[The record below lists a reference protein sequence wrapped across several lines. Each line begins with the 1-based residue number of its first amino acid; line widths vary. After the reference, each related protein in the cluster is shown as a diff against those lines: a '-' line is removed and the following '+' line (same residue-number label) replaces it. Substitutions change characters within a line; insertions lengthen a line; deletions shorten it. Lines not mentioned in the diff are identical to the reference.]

1 MDARSPK
8 IRLPMKYSSPIGR
21 RPTIA
26 AYIAAALLGCLA
38 PVVAAQELALPAVDD
53 SPSSQLLIEQATD
66 QAKANPR
73 EAVRLLVQVLDAG
86 PDRLVRAGLDADVFV
101 PVSRRVHAMLVADAA
116 LRSAFRRELSADA
129 DAQLA
134 RGEYVE
140 LASRRI
146 DTEAGLEAS
155 LRLAETCLTRGRV
168 AAASAYLD
176 RVDDHDLLAGRRALY
191 HASMT
196 ATVAARLGQ
205 PARAQSALARI
216 DALAADQTGSL
227 KANEVAGARAAALA
241 TPTPPA
247 EITVGPLGPGR
258 FDSSAAASTWSETWS
273 APLDVTASPMAQAG
287 VGRLAGAQTE
297 RLQSSTAPTC
307 VGERVFVDDNGVI
320 RAFDRL
326 SGRPLWSG
334 AHSGADSAGF
344 AMRMLAA
351 TPNEVVA
358 LAPMQLGANRTG
370 IGTGRISCLDA
381 TTGAL
386 RWEARLDRLDTRADL
401 DGLQPQGAPIIVDG
415 RVIVAARR
423 TSVRMETVSWL
434 VAIDM
439 DAPRP
444 AAWSRV
450 LASSGSVRIGTS
462 RAADAPVLA
471 AGVLYVS
478 TPTGAVAAIDPWDG
492 LVRWLRRFPVPVRD
506 AAARLEP
513 SDALTPAVVGDRIY
527 AISPDRARID
537 SFDIRDGSPRGSIPT
552 GADGSIGTPS
562 YLVGDDRSGL
572 VLAVGDRVACFAAA
586 APNTTLWSVPA
597 VGAAFAERAHGRV
610 SFADTADPSAPVVLL
625 PDATNI
631 SIRDARTGTE
641 RMRLAGAGNS
651 NAILA
656 GNQVLAAGPTSL
668 SGWMPTADAERIVRA
683 RMSASSAPDAAI
695 ALVHLA
701 RQIRSG
707 SLAAEGAKESVRRVR
722 DLPADDVARTELL
735 ELLLMVDAME
745 LAQGADRDT
754 LDAAVDQSALLASG
768 QLRGGFARADR
779 AIRRGNPVSAA
790 AIAATVGMSAQ
801 PGEMVVNRFGQACA
815 DAEAQRI
822 IAIARA
828 KDPRALDAVDAA
840 VTTALASV
848 RTDDRAAALRSAA
861 RIGAGTRAGTSALTA
876 IMNAASTASTRLAA
890 ARLIRE
896 CTARS
901 GATDAGDAF
910 LRALDPRWGAALAAT
925 ATPSFA
931 RIAGTASRIVEF
943 PGRLPRTF
951 PDAGRPVRGLLTL
964 QGSDLVLRTAPSYA
978 ATWRAPLGARDCS
991 VVATSPDILTCD
1003 DAPGG
1008 TGAVSCISAQG
1019 VVRWTSRGVIDP
1031 ADGSSEPDGLDTS
1044 DTRRGPS
1051 MVPLL
1056 TAPAIAV
1063 LGRDGSMTAFDIDS
1077 GTEAWRHP
1085 ADGST
1090 LLSWAREPLAVA
1102 LATESDDGSGPALR
1116 ITALNAT
1123 DGSPILSW
1131 TAETATEIR
1140 WMRIVNGGILLV
1152 ATDVGIEARR
1162 LAGGDESAPYW
1173 MIDSPESHGSTRSW
1187 SVGSQVVVLP
1197 RTDDVLVIDP
1207 WTGRQ
1212 TTGAFVVPSYSP
1224 DSPIREVVDGT
1235 SWVALVADGRTDFFS
1250 PEGAWT
1256 GRDAPST
1263 ERAYVRATAST
1274 DRLFMLD
1281 AGVAGDPVPLRFGL
1295 LLRELDA
1302 QHGGLESA
1310 PPVMLRA
1317 LGQRLN
1323 ELTALDGA
1331 IAVSN
1336 GAVIQVVEYSDA
1348 KAPSD
1353 R

>member
-101 PVSRRVHAMLVADAA
+101 PVSRRVHAMLVAGAA

-351 TPNEVVA
+351 TPIEVVA

-779 AIRRGNPVSAA
+779 AIRRGDPVSAA

-1263 ERAYVRATAST
+1263 ERAYVRAAAST

>member
-1 MDARSPK
+1 
-8 IRLPMKYSSPIGR
+8 
-21 RPTIA
+21 
-26 AYIAAALLGCLA
+26 
-38 PVVAAQELALPAVDD
+38 
-53 SPSSQLLIEQATD
+53 
-66 QAKANPR
+66 
-73 EAVRLLVQVLDAG
+73 
-86 PDRLVRAGLDADVFV
+86 
-101 PVSRRVHAMLVADAA
+101 
-116 LRSAFRRELSADA
+116 
-129 DAQLA
+129 
-134 RGEYVE
+134 
-140 LASRRI
+140 
-146 DTEAGLEAS
+146 
-155 LRLAETCLTRGRV
+155 
-168 AAASAYLD
+168 
-176 RVDDHDLLAGRRALY
+176 
-191 HASMT
+191 
-196 ATVAARLGQ
+196 
-205 PARAQSALARI
+205 
-216 DALAADQTGSL
+216 
-227 KANEVAGARAAALA
+227 
-241 TPTPPA
+241 
-247 EITVGPLGPGR
+247 
-258 FDSSAAASTWSETWS
+258 
-273 APLDVTASPMAQAG
+273 
-287 VGRLAGAQTE
+287 
-297 RLQSSTAPTC
+297 
-307 VGERVFVDDNGVI
+307 
-320 RAFDRL
+320 
-326 SGRPLWSG
+326 
-334 AHSGADSAGF
+334 
-344 AMRMLAA
+344 
-351 TPNEVVA
+351 
-358 LAPMQLGANRTG
+358 MQL
-370 IGTGRISCLDA
+370 
-381 TTGAL
+381 
-386 RWEARLDRLDTRADL
+386 
-401 DGLQPQGAPIIVDG
+401 V
-415 RVIVAARR
+415 
-423 TSVRMETVSWL
+423 
-434 VAIDM
+434 
-439 DAPRP
+439 
-444 AAWSRV
+444 
-450 LASSGSVRIGTS
+450 
-462 RAADAPVLA
+462 
-471 AGVLYVS
+471 
-478 TPTGAVAAIDPWDG
+478 
-492 LVRWLRRFPVPVRD
+492 
-506 AAARLEP
+506 
-513 SDALTPAVVGDRIY
+513 
-527 AISPDRARID
+527 
-537 SFDIRDGSPRGSIPT
+537 
-552 GADGSIGTPS
+552 
-562 YLVGDDRSGL
+562 
-572 VLAVGDRVACFAAA
+572 
-586 APNTTLWSVPA
+586 
-597 VGAAFAERAHGRV
+597 
-610 SFADTADPSAPVVLL
+610 
-625 PDATNI
+625 
-631 SIRDARTGTE
+631 
-641 RMRLAGAGNS
+641 GAGNS

-656 GNQVLAAGPTSL
+656 GNQVLAAGPAAL

-683 RMSASSAPDAAI
+683 RMSASPAPDAAI

-754 LDAAVDQSALLASG
+754 LDAAVDESALLASG

-779 AIRRGNPVSAA
+779 ALRRGDPVSAA
-790 AIAATVGMSAQ
+790 AIATSVAMSAP

-815 DAEAQRI
+815 DAEARRI

-828 KDPRALDAVDAA
+828 KDPRALDAVDSA
-840 VTTALASV
+840 VNTALASV
-848 RTDDRAAALRSAA
+848 RTEDRAAALRSAA
-861 RIGAGTRAGTSALTA
+861 RIGAGTRAGISALTA
-876 IMNAASTASTRLAA
+876 IMNAANTAPTRLAA

-910 LRALDPRWGAALAAT
+910 LRALDPRWGAALATT
-925 ATPSFA
+925 ATPALA

-951 PDAGRPVRGLLTL
+951 PDAGRAARGLLTL

-978 ATWRAPLGARDCS
+978 AAWRAPLGARDCS

-1063 LGRDGSMTAFDIDS
+1063 LGRDGSMTAFHIDS

-1123 DGSPILSW
+1123 DGTPILSW

-1173 MIDSPESHGSTRSW
+1173 MIDSPEAHGSTRSW

-1197 RTDDVLVIDP
+1197 RSDDVLVIDP

-1212 TTGAFVVPSYSP
+1212 TTGAFIVPSRSP
-1224 DSPIREVVDGT
+1224 DAPIREVVDGT
-1235 SWVALVADGRTDFFS
+1235 SWVAVVTDGRTDFFS
-1250 PEGAWT
+1250 PEGVWT

-1274 DRLFMLD
+1274 DGLFMLD
-1281 AGVAGDPVPLRFGL
+1281 AGVAGDPVPLRFGI

-1302 QHGGLESA
+1302 RQGGFESA
-1310 PPVMLRA
+1310 PPVMLRS

-1336 GAVIQVVEYSDA
+1336 GSFIQVIEYSDA

>member
-1 MDARSPK
+1 
-8 IRLPMKYSSPIGR
+8 MKYPSSIGR
-21 RPTIA
+21 RLTITA
-26 AYIAAALLGCLA
+26 HIAAALLGFLT

-86 PDRLVRAGLDADVFV
+86 PDRLVRAGIEADMFI

-155 LRLAETCLTRGRV
+155 LRLAETSLTRGRV
-168 AAASAYLD
+168 AAASSYLD
-176 RVDDHDLLAGRRALY
+176 RVDGHDLLTGRRALY

-205 PARAQSALARI
+205 PERARLALARI

-227 KANEVAGARAAALA
+227 KATEIAGARAAALA
-241 TPTPPA
+241 TPTPPS
-247 EITVGPLGPGR
+247 EVTIGPLGPGL
-258 FDSSAAASTWSETWS
+258 FDSSSTDSTWSETWN
-273 APLDVTASPMAQAG
+273 APLDVTASTMGQAG
-287 VGRLAGAQTE
+287 AGRLSGAQPE
-297 RLQSSTAPTC
+297 RLQSRTAPTC

-334 AHSGADSAGF
+334 ANIGADSNGIS
-344 AMRMLAA
+344 MRMLAA
-351 TPNEVVA
+351 TPDEVVA
-358 LAPMQLGANRTG
+358 LAPMQLGSNRTG
-370 IGTGRISCLDA
+370 IGTGRIACLDA

-386 RWEARLDRLDTRADL
+386 RWEARLDRLDTRVDL

-434 VAIDM
+434 VAIDI

-444 AAWSRV
+444 AAWARV
-450 LASSGSVRIGTS
+450 LASSGSIRIGIS
-462 RAADAPVLA
+462 RAADAPLLA

-478 TPTGAVAAIDPWDG
+478 TPTGAIAAIDPWDG

-506 AAARLEP
+506 VTARLEP

-572 VLAVGDRVACFAAA
+572 VLAVGDRVTCFAAA

-610 SFADTADPSAPVVLL
+610 QFANTTDPSAPVVLI

-631 SIRDARTGTE
+631 SIRDARTGSE

-656 GNQVLAAGPTSL
+656 GNQVLAAGPTAL
-668 SGWMPTADAERIVRA
+668 SGWMPTAAAERIVRA
-683 RMSASSAPDAAI
+683 RMSASPAPDAAI

-735 ELLLMVDAME
+735 ELLLIVDAME
-745 LAQGADRDT
+745 LAQGADCDT
-754 LDAAVDQSALLASG
+754 LDAAVDESAVLVNA
-768 QLRGGFARADR
+768 QLRGGFVRADR
-779 AIRRGNPVSAA
+779 ALRRGDPVSAA
-790 AIAATVGMSAQ
+790 AIAATVAMTAQ
-801 PGEMVVNRFGQACA
+801 SGEMVVNRSGQASA
-815 DAEAQRI
+815 DAEALRI

-828 KDPRALDAVDAA
+828 KDPRALDAVDSA
-840 VTTALASV
+840 VTTALASIRAED
-848 RTDDRAAALRSAA
+848 RTAALRSAA

-876 IMNAASTASTRLAA
+876 IMNAAKTAPARLAA

-910 LRALDPRWGAALAAT
+910 LRALDPHWGVALAASVM
-925 ATPSFA
+925 PSLP
-931 RIAGTASRIVEF
+931 RIDGTASRVVEF

-951 PDAGRPVRGLLTL
+951 PDTGRPARGLLTL

-978 ATWRAPLGARDCS
+978 AAWRAPLGARNCS
-991 VVATSPDILTCD
+991 VLATSPDILTCD

-1008 TGAVSCISAQG
+1008 TGAMCCISPQG

-1031 ADGSSEPDGLDTS
+1031 VDRASDPEVLDTS
-1044 DTRRGPS
+1044 DTRREPS
-1051 MVPLL
+1051 VIPLL
-1056 TAPAIAV
+1056 TAPVVAV
-1063 LGRDGSMTAFDIDS
+1063 RGPDGSMTAFHINT

-1090 LLSWAREPLAVA
+1090 MLKCTCEPLAVA
-1102 LATESDDGSGPALR
+1102 LGTESDDGSGPTLR
-1116 ITALNAT
+1116 ITVIDAT

-1131 TAETATEIR
+1131 AAETATEIQ

-1162 LAGGDESAPYW
+1162 LAGGDESTPYW
-1173 MIDSPESHGSTRSW
+1173 MIDSSEAHGSKRFW

-1197 RTDDVLVIDP
+1197 RSEDVLVIDP

-1212 TTGAFVVPSYSP
+1212 TAGAFNIPSDSP
-1224 DSPIREVVDGT
+1224 DTPIREVVDGK
-1235 SWVALVADGRTDFFS
+1235 SWVALIADGRTDFFS

-1263 ERAYVRATAST
+1263 ERVYVRRAAAAST
-1274 DRLFMLD
+1274 NGLFTLD
-1281 AGVAGDPVPLRFGL
+1281 AGVAGDPVPLRFGI

-1302 QHGGLESA
+1302 RYGGLESA
-1310 PPVMLRA
+1310 PPVMLRS
-1317 LGQRLN
+1317 LGERLTD
-1323 ELTALDGA
+1323 LTALDGA

-1336 GAVIQVVEYSDA
+1336 GSVIQVIEYSDA

>member
-1 MDARSPK
+1 M
-8 IRLPMKYSSPIGR
+8 
-21 RPTIA
+21 
-26 AYIAAALLGCLA
+26 
-38 PVVAAQELALPAVDD
+38 
-53 SPSSQLLIEQATD
+53 
-66 QAKANPR
+66 
-73 EAVRLLVQVLDAG
+73 
-86 PDRLVRAGLDADVFV
+86 
-101 PVSRRVHAMLVADAA
+101 
-116 LRSAFRRELSADA
+116 
-129 DAQLA
+129 
-134 RGEYVE
+134 
-140 LASRRI
+140 
-146 DTEAGLEAS
+146 
-155 LRLAETCLTRGRV
+155 AETCLTRGRV

-287 VGRLAGAQTE
+287 VGRLAGAQTA

-450 LASSGSVRIGTS
+450 LASSGSVRVGTS

-779 AIRRGNPVSAA
+779 ALRRGDPVSAA

-828 KDPRALDAVDAA
+828 KDPRALDAVAAA

-1263 ERAYVRATAST
+1263 ERAYVRAAAST

>member
-1 MDARSPK
+1 
-8 IRLPMKYSSPIGR
+8 MKYPPSIGC

-26 AYIAAALLGCLA
+26 AYLAAVLLGCLTPA
-38 PVVAAQELALPAVDD
+38 VVAQELALPAVDD

-73 EAVRLLVQVLDAG
+73 EAVRLLVQLLDAG
-86 PDRLVRAGLDADVFV
+86 PDRLVRAGLDADLFI
-101 PVSRRVHAMLVADAA
+101 PVSRRVHFMLMADAA

-155 LRLAETCLTRGRV
+155 LRLAETSLTRGRV
-168 AAASAYLD
+168 AAASSYLD

-205 PARAQSALARI
+205 PERARLALARI

-227 KANEVAGARAAALA
+227 KTTEIAGARAAALA
-241 TPTPPA
+241 TPTPPS
-247 EITVGPLGPGR
+247 EVTIGPLGPGL
-258 FDSSAAASTWSETWS
+258 FDSSAAAETWSETWNE
-273 APLDVTASPMAQAG
+273 PLDVTASPMAQTG
-287 VGRLAGAQTE
+287 VGRLSGAQPE
-297 RLQSSTAPTC
+297 RLQSTTAPTC

-334 AHSGADSAGF
+334 ANIGADSNGF
-344 AMRMLAA
+344 SMRMLAA

-358 LAPMQLGANRTG
+358 LAPMQLGSNRTG
-370 IGTGRISCLDA
+370 ISTGRIACLDA
-381 TTGAL
+381 TTGVL
-386 RWEARLDRLDTRADL
+386 RWEARLDRLDTRVDL

-415 RVIVAARR
+415 RVIIAARR

-434 VAIDM
+434 VAIDI

-444 AAWSRV
+444 AAWARV
-450 LASSGSVRIGTS
+450 LASSGSVRIGAL

-478 TPTGAVAAIDPWDG
+478 TPTGAIAAIDPWDG

-513 SDALTPAVVGDRIY
+513 SDAVTPAVVGDRIY
-527 AISPDRARID
+527 AISPDRARIE

-572 VLAVGDRVACFAAA
+572 VLAVGDRVTCFAAA
-586 APNTTLWSVPA
+586 APNTTLWSMPA
-597 VGAAFAERAHGRV
+597 IGASFAERTHGRV
-610 SFADTADPSAPVVLL
+610 QFANTTDPSAPVVLI

-631 SIRDARTGTE
+631 SIRDARTGNE

-656 GNQVLAAGPTSL
+656 GNQVLAAGPTAL
-668 SGWMPTADAERIVRA
+668 SGWMPTAAAERIVRA
-683 RMSASSAPDAAI
+683 RMAASPAPDAAI

-722 DLPADDVARTELL
+722 ELPADDDVTRSELL
-735 ELLLMVDAME
+735 ELLLNVDAME

-754 LDAAVDQSALLASG
+754 LDAAVDESAVLVNG

-779 AIRRGNPVSAA
+779 ALRRGDPVSAA
-790 AIAATVGMSAQ
+790 TIAATVAMSAQ
-801 PGEMVVNRFGQACA
+801 SGEMVVNRSGQACA
-815 DAEAQRI
+815 DAEALRI

-828 KDPRALDAVDAA
+828 KDPRALDAVDSA
-840 VTTALASV
+840 VTTALTSIRA
-848 RTDDRAAALRSAA
+848 DDRTAALRCAA

-876 IMNAASTASTRLAA
+876 IMNAAKTAPARLAA

-910 LRALDPRWGAALAAT
+910 LRALNPRWGVALAAS
-925 ATPSFA
+925 AMPSLP
-931 RIAGTASRIVEF
+931 RIDGTASRIVEF
-943 PGRLPRTF
+943 PGRLPRTL
-951 PDAGRPVRGLLTL
+951 PDAGRPARGLLTL

-978 ATWRAPLGARDCS
+978 AAWRAPLGARDCS

-1008 TGAVSCISAQG
+1008 TGAMCCISPEG

-1031 ADGSSEPDGLDTS
+1031 ADLASDPDALDASE
-1044 DTRRGPS
+1044 TRRGPS
-1051 MVPLL
+1051 MIPLL
-1056 TAPAIAV
+1056 TAPAVAV
-1063 LGRDGSMTAFDIDS
+1063 LGRDGSMTAFQIDS

-1102 LATESDDGSGPALR
+1102 LGTESDDGSGPTLR
-1116 ITALNAT
+1116 ITALDAT

-1131 TAETATEIR
+1131 TADTATEIQ

-1162 LAGGDESAPYW
+1162 LAGGDESTPYW
-1173 MIDSPESHGSTRSW
+1173 TIDSSEARGSTRSC
-1187 SVGSQVVVLP
+1187 SVGSQVLVLP
-1197 RTDDVLVIDP
+1197 RSGDVLVIDP

-1212 TTGAFVVPSYSP
+1212 TAGAFNIPSDSP
-1224 DSPIREVVDGT
+1224 DAPIREVVDGK
-1235 SWVALVADGRTDFFS
+1235 SWVALIADGRTDFFS

-1263 ERAYVRATAST
+1263 ERAYGRTAASNHG
-1274 DRLFMLD
+1274 LFMVD
-1281 AGVAGDPVPLRFGL
+1281 TGVAGDPVPLRFGI

-1302 QHGGLESA
+1302 RHGGLESA
-1310 PPVMLRA
+1310 PPVMLRS

-1323 ELTALDGA
+1323 DVTALDGA

-1336 GAVIQVVEYSDA
+1336 GSIIQVIEYSDA

>member
-1 MDARSPK
+1 
-8 IRLPMKYSSPIGR
+8 MKYPSPIGR
-21 RPTIA
+21 RLTITA
-26 AYIAAALLGCLA
+26 HIAAALLGFLT

-66 QAKANPR
+66 QAKVNPR

-101 PVSRRVHAMLVADAA
+101 PVSRRVHAMLMADAA

-168 AAASAYLD
+168 AAASSYLD

-205 PARAQSALARI
+205 PARAQLALARI
-216 DALAADQTGSL
+216 DALAADRTESL
-227 KANEVAGARAAALA
+227 NATEVAGARAAALA
-241 TPTPPA
+241 IPTPPA
-247 EITVGPLGPGR
+247 EITIGPLGPGL
-258 FDSSAAASTWSETWS
+258 FDSSAVAATWSETWN
-273 APLDVTASPMAQAG
+273 APLDVTASSLAQAG
-287 VGRLAGAQTE
+287 VGRLSGAQPE

-320 RAFDRL
+320 RAFDCL

-334 AHSGADSAGF
+334 AHIGADSAGF

-370 IGTGRISCLDA
+370 IGTGRITCLDTA
-381 TTGAL
+381 TGAL

-434 VAIDM
+434 VAIDI

-444 AAWSRV
+444 AAWARV

-513 SDALTPAVVGDRIY
+513 SDALTPAVVGDRIF
-527 AISPDRARID
+527 ALSPDRARID
-537 SFDIRDGSPRGSIPT
+537 SFDIRDGAPRGSIPT

-586 APNTTLWSVPA
+586 APNTTLWSMPA
-597 VGAAFAERAHGRV
+597 AGAPFAERAHGRV
-610 SFADTADPSAPVVLL
+610 QFANTADPSAPVVLI

-631 SIRDARTGTE
+631 SIRDARTGNE

-656 GNQVLAAGPTSL
+656 GNRLLAAGPTAL

-683 RMSASSAPDAAI
+683 RMSASPAPDAAI

-722 DLPADDVARTELL
+722 DLPADEVTRTELL
-735 ELLLMVDAME
+735 ELLLIVDAME

-754 LDAAVDQSALLASG
+754 LDAAVDESAVLVNG
-768 QLRGGFARADR
+768 QLRGGIARADR
-779 AIRRGNPVSAA
+779 ALRRGDPVSAA
-790 AIAATVGMSAQ
+790 AIAATVAMNAQ

-815 DAEAQRI
+815 DAEALRI

-828 KDPRALDAVDAA
+828 KDPRALDAVDSA

-848 RTDDRAAALRSAA
+848 RADDRAAALRSAA

-876 IMNAASTASTRLAA
+876 IMSAASTAPTRLAA

-910 LRALDPRWGAALAAT
+910 LRALDPRWGVALAAS
-925 ATPSFA
+925 ATPA
-931 RIAGTASRIVEF
+931 LPRIAGSASRIVEF

-951 PDAGRPVRGLLTL
+951 SDAGRPARGLLTL
-964 QGSDLVLRTAPSYA
+964 QGSDLVLRTAPSYVA
-978 ATWRAPLGARDCS
+978 AWRAPLGARDCS

-1008 TGAVSCISAQG
+1008 TGAMCCISPEG

-1031 ADGSSEPDGLDTS
+1031 ADVSSDPDGLDAS
-1044 DTRRGPS
+1044 ESRRGPS

-1056 TAPAIAV
+1056 TAPAVAV
-1063 LGRDGSMTAFDIDS
+1063 LGRDGSMTAFHIDS

-1085 ADGST
+1085 ADGSA

-1152 ATDVGIEARR
+1152 GTDVGIEARR

-1173 MIDSPESHGSTRSW
+1173 MIDSPEAHGSTRSW

-1197 RTDDVLVIDP
+1197 RSEDVLVIDP

-1212 TTGAFVVPSYSP
+1212 TAGAFVVPSHSP
-1224 DSPIREVVDGT
+1224 DAPIREVVDGK
-1235 SWVALVADGRTDFFS
+1235 SWVALIADGRTDFFS
-1250 PEGAWT
+1250 PEGGWT

-1263 ERAYVRATAST
+1263 ERVYGRVAASNHG
-1274 DRLFMLD
+1274 LFIVD
-1281 AGVAGDPVPLRFGL
+1281 GGVAGDPVPLRFGI

-1302 QHGGLESA
+1302 RHGGLESA
-1310 PPVMLRA
+1310 PPVMLRS

-1323 ELTALDGA
+1323 DVTALEGA
-1331 IAVSN
+1331 VAVSN
-1336 GAVIQVVEYSDA
+1336 GSVIQVIEYSDA
-1348 KAPSD
+1348 KAPLD